1 MGGLKGRD
9 RKVETVISY
18 FEITTPSYRVVEDL
32 VIQIFYDPI
41 RGRGYFKVRNNGK
54 EIGVEEGGEYHP

>member
-41 RGRGYFKVRNNGK
+41 
-54 EIGVEEGGEYHP
+54 

>member
-32 VIQIFYDPI
+32 VIQISYDPI
-41 RGRGYFKVRNNGK
+41 RGRGYFEVRNNGK